1 MLESKEWNQ
10 KLKNNNYSKKKI
22 GLIVNPIAGMGGSVG
37 LKGTDGEIYKV
48 AIKMG
53 ATPVTPIRANELFSN
68 VKNKEKIILI
78 VAPGK
83 MGADIAKN
91 LGIDFKIVGEIGEE
105 TTEEDTKRIA
115 KQMIK
120 ENIDL
125 LIFCGGDGTA
135 RDIFDS
141 VGLEKPVVALP
152 AGVKMFSS
160 VFAINPRAAAE
171 IIDKF
176 IEETIE
182 TQEKEV
188 LDIDEDLFRK
198 DILQAKLYGYLKV
211 PKVLNLIQ
219 SGKTSSGFGRTIEEN
234 KQEIAQ
240 FIIESMEDDV
250 LYLLGPGTTIKTITD
265 NLNLPKTLL
274 GIDAIYNKRIVGL
287 DLNEQGILEL
297 LDNYNNIIVILS
309 PVGGQGF
316 LLGRGNKQITPKIL
330 KIIGKNNI
338 KIVATVEKMRE
349 LACLR
354 VDTGDI
360 ETDKILIGFGK
371 VITGYKEELI
381 VKIE

>member
-1 MLESKEWNQ
+1 M
-10 KLKNNNYSKKKI
+10 KNNNYSKKKI

-120 ENIDL
+120 ENIGL

>member
-1 MLESKEWNQ
+1 
-10 KLKNNNYSKKKI
+10 
-22 GLIVNPIAGMGGSVG
+22 MGGSVG
-37 LKGTDGEIYKV
+37 LKGTDGDIYKK

-53 ATPVTPIRANELFSN
+53 ATQVTPIRANELLLN

-83 MGADIAKN
+83 MGADIVKD
-91 LGIDFKIVGEIGEE
+91 LGIDFEIIGEIGTE
-105 TTEEDTKRIA
+105 TTKEDTKRIA
-115 KQMIK
+115 KQMVEK
-120 ENIDL
+120 SIDL
-125 LIFCGGDGTA
+125 IIFCGGDGTA

-141 VGLEKPVVALP
+141 IGLEKPVVALP

-176 IEETIE
+176 IEGTIE

-188 LDIDEDLFRK
+188 LDINEDLFRK

-219 SGKTSSGFGRTIEEN
+219 SGKTGSGSGRTIEEN
-234 KQEIAQ
+234 KQDIAQ
-240 FIIESMEDDV
+240 FMIENMEDNI

-274 GIDAIYNKRIVGL
+274 GIDAIYDNKIIGR
-287 DLNEQGILEL
+287 DLNEKAILEL
-297 LDNYNNIIVILS
+297 LNKYKKTIIIIS

-316 LLGRGNKQITPKIL
+316 IFGRGNKQITPRVLRKV
-330 KIIGKNNI
+330 GKNNI
-338 KIVATVEKMRE
+338 KIIATTDKMRE
-349 LACLR
+349 LVCLR
-354 VDTGDI
+354 VDTGNI
-360 ETDKILIGFGK
+360 EIDKMLIGFGK

>member
-1 MLESKEWNQ
+1 
-10 KLKNNNYSKKKI
+10 
-22 GLIVNPIAGMGGSVG
+22 MGGCVG
-37 LKGTDGEIYKV
+37 LKGTDGDIYKK

-53 ATPVTPIRANELFSN
+53 ATPVTPIRANELLSN
-68 VKNKEKIILI
+68 VKNKEKIILL

-83 MGADIAKN
+83 MGADIVKD
-91 LGIDFKIVGEIGEE
+91 LGIDFEIIGEIGTE

-115 KQMIK
+115 KQMVEK
-120 ENIDL
+120 NIDL
-125 LIFCGGDGTA
+125 IIFCGGDGTA

-141 VGLEKPVVALP
+141 IGLEKPVVALP

-176 IEETIE
+176 IEGTVE

-188 LDIDEDLFRK
+188 LDINEDLFRK

-219 SGKTSSGFGRTIEEN
+219 SGKTGSGSGRTIEEN
-234 KQEIAQ
+234 KQDIAQ
-240 FIIESMEDDV
+240 FMIENMEDDI

-274 GIDAIYNKRIVGL
+274 GIDAIYDNKIIGR
-287 DLNEQGILEL
+287 DLNEKAILEL
-297 LDNYNNIIVILS
+297 LNKYKKTIIIIS

-316 LLGRGNKQITPKIL
+316 IFGRGNKQITPRVLRKV
-330 KIIGKNNI
+330 GKNNI
-338 KIVATVEKMRE
+338 KIIATTDKMRE
-349 LACLR
+349 LVCLR
-354 VDTGDI
+354 VDTGNI
-360 ETDKILIGFGK
+360 EIDKMLIGFGK

>member
-1 MLESKEWNQ
+1 
-10 KLKNNNYSKKKI
+10 
-22 GLIVNPIAGMGGSVG
+22 MGGIVG
-37 LKGTDGEIYKV
+37 LKGTDGTIYRE

-53 ATPVTPIRANELFSN
+53 ATPVAPIRASELLSN
-68 VKNKEKIILI
+68 IKNKEKIILL

-83 MGADIAKN
+83 MGADIVRD
-91 LGIDFKIVGEIGEE
+91 IDIQFRIIGEIGKE
-105 TTEEDTKRIA
+105 TTKEDTKRIA
-115 KQMIK
+115 KQMVR

-141 VGLEKPVVALP
+141 IGLKKPIVALP
-152 AGVKMFSS
+152 SGVKMFSS

-176 IEETIE
+176 IEEAIE

-188 LDIDEDLFRK
+188 LDIDEELFRQ
-198 DILQAKLYGYLKV
+198 DILQSKLYGYLKV
-211 PKVLNLIQ
+211 PKIRRLIQ
-219 SGKTSSGFGRTIEEN
+219 SGKIGSGFGQTIEEN
-234 KQEIAQ
+234 KKQIAQ
-240 FIIESMEDDV
+240 FIVENMQPDI

-274 GIDAIYNKRIVGL
+274 GIDAIYNKQSVGK
-287 DLNEQGILEL
+287 DLNEKGILEL
-297 LDNYNNIIVILS
+297 FNKYDKVNIIIS

-316 LLGRGNKQITPKIL
+316 LFGRGNKQITPKIL
-330 KIIGKNNI
+330 KFVGKDNI
-338 KIVATVEKMRE
+338 KIVATTEKMRE
-349 LACLR
+349 LNYLN
-354 VDTGDI
+354 VDTGSI
-360 ETDKILIGFGK
+360 ETDELLKGFGK

>member
-1 MLESKEWNQ
+1 MKTNH
-10 KLKNNNYSKKKI
+10 KYKKRI
-22 GLIVNPIAGMGGSVG
+22 GLIINPIAGMGGSVG
-37 LKGTDGEIYKV
+37 LKGTDGGIYKEAV
-48 AIKMG
+48 KMG

-91 LGIDFKIVGEIGEE
+91 LGIDFKIVGEIGKE

-274 GIDAIYNKRIVGL
+274 GIDAIYNKKIVGL

>member
-1 MLESKEWNQ
+1 M
-10 KLKNNNYSKKKI
+10 KKI
-22 GLIVNPIAGMGGSVG
+22 GLIINPIAGMGGPVG
-37 LKGTDGEIYKV
+37 LKGTDGEMYKE
-48 AIKMG
+48 AIRMG
-53 ATPVTPIRANELFSN
+53 ATPVTPIRANQLLSN
-68 VKNKEKIILI
+68 VKNKDKIILL

-83 MGADIAKN
+83 MGAEIVRDLSIK
-91 LGIDFKIVGEIGEE
+91 FKIIGDIGRE
-105 TTEEDTKRIA
+105 TTAEDTKRIA
-115 KQMIK
+115 KKIVG
-120 ENIDL
+120 EGIDL

-135 RDIFDS
+135 RDIFDAI
-141 VGLEKPVVALP
+141 GLETLVLALP
-152 AGVKMFSS
+152 SGVKMFSS

-188 LDIDEDLFRK
+188 LDIDEELFRK

-211 PKVLNLIQ
+211 PKVLSLIQ
-219 SGKTSSGFGRTIEEN
+219 SGKTGSGVGRTIEEN
-234 KQEIAQ
+234 KHEIAQ
-240 FIIESMEDDV
+240 FIIENMEPDI

-274 GIDAIYNKRIVGL
+274 GIDAIYNKKSVGI
-287 DLNEQGILEL
+287 DLNEKSILEL
-297 LDNYNNIIVILS
+297 INRYMKTIIILS

-330 KIIGKNNI
+330 KLVRKENI
-338 KIVATVEKMRE
+338 KIVSTVEKMKG

-360 ETDKILIGFGK
+360 ETDRMLIGFGK
-371 VITGYKEELI
+371 VITGYKDELI